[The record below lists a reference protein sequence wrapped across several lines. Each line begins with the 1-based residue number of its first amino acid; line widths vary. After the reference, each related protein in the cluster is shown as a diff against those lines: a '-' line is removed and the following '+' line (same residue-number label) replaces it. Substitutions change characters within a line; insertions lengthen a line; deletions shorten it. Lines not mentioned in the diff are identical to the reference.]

1 MKNLGKIVKDIGE
14 KGLIERVK
22 DFCAKDTVGDD
33 AAVIDLSAAQSLVV
47 TTDVLVDG
55 VHFSDRTTSP
65 FDVGWRAAT
74 ANLSDL
80 AAMGATPVGITV
92 GLSLPGEV
100 AIDWV
105 DNLYGGL
112 NACLERYNT
121 RILGGDICYSPII
134 TVAIN
139 AFGQVFPNRVISRNN
154 ANPGDAI
161 VVTGNHGN
169 SRAGLELLLHPKD
182 RKQDLCSADRDYLIV
197 AHQRP
202 IPRFDILE
210 SLWQVCLQPRVAGMD
225 SSDGLAD
232 ALVQICRASKVGA
245 KVDLRAIPILPA
257 LSRIFSP
264 QQALQYALYGGE
276 DFELVLCLHPK
287 PALALVELLG
297 KDAAIIGRIT
307 EGQDVELIDSKG
319 VYPKQL
325 LSLDGGFQHF

>member
-14 KGLIERVK
+14 KKLIERVK

-33 AAVIDLSAAQSLVV
+33 GAVVNLSAGQSLVV
-47 TTDVLVDG
+47 TTDILVDG
-55 VHFSDRTTSP
+55 VHFSDRTTTA

-105 DNLYGGL
+105 DNLYRGL
-112 NACLERYNT
+112 NACLEQYDT
-121 RILGGDICYSPII
+121 SILGGDICYSPTI
-134 TVAIN
+134 TIAIN
-139 AFGQVFPNRVISRNN
+139 AFGQVLPNRVISRDN
-154 ANPGDAI
+154 ACPGDAI

-169 SRAGLELLLHPKD
+169 SRAGLELLLHQKN
-182 RKQDLCSADRDYLIV
+182 RMEEGGDRDYLIA

-202 IPRFDILE
+202 LPRLDVLE
-210 SLWQVCLQPRVAGMD
+210 YLWQISVESRVAGMD

-232 ALVQICRASKVGA
+232 TLVQICHASKVGA
-245 KVDLRAIPILPA
+245 RIDLRTIPILPA
-257 LSRIFSP
+257 LTSSFPP
-264 QQALQYALYGGE
+264 QQALKYALYGGE

-287 PALALVELLG
+287 PAYALVELLG

-307 EGQDVELIDSKG
+307 EGSDVELIDSKG
-319 VYPKQL
+319 VYQKQIL
-325 LSLDGGFQHF
+325 TLDGGFQHF

>member
-14 KGLIERVK
+14 KKLIERVK

-33 AAVIDLSAAQSLVV
+33 GAVVNLSAGQSLVV
-47 TTDVLVDG
+47 TTDILVDG
-55 VHFSDRTTSP
+55 VHFSDRTTTA

-105 DNLYGGL
+105 DNLYRGL
-112 NACLERYNT
+112 NACLEQYDT
-121 RILGGDICYSPII
+121 SILGGDICYSPTI

-139 AFGQVFPNRVISRNN
+139 AFGQVLPNRVISRDN
-154 ANPGDAI
+154 ACPGDAI

-169 SRAGLELLLHPKD
+169 SRAGLELLLHQKNRMEEGGD
-182 RKQDLCSADRDYLIV
+182 QDYLIA

-202 IPRFDILE
+202 LPRLDVLE
-210 SLWQVCLQPRVAGMD
+210 YLWQISVELRVAGMD

-232 ALVQICRASKVGA
+232 TLVQICHASKVGA
-245 KVDLRAIPILPA
+245 RVDLRTIPILPG
-257 LSRIFSP
+257 LSRSFSP
-264 QQALQYALYGGE
+264 QQALKYALYGGE

-287 PALALVELLG
+287 PAYALVELLG
-297 KDAAIIGRIT
+297 KDAAIIGRIN
-307 EGQDVELIDSKG
+307 EGEDVELIDSKG
-319 VYPKQL
+319 VYQKQIL
-325 LSLDGGFQHF
+325 TLDGGFRHF